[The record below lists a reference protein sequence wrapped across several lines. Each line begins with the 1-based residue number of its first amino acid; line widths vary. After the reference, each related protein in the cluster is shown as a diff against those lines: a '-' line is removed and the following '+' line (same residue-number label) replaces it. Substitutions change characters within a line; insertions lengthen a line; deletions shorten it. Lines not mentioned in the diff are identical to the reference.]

1 MSSNQGISSEDNQ
14 LKLFNLDSKSLREMF
29 TDRGEQIIKWE
40 NYNSSKIYLEENN
53 FEDLMLSKVKEGDVN
68 EEEVIDFINDRKC
81 SL

>member
-1 MSSNQGISSEDNQ
+1 MSSNQGISSKDNK
-14 LKLFNLDSKSLREMF
+14 LELFNLDSKSLREIF
-29 TDRGEQIIKWE
+29 RDRGEQIIKWE
-40 NYNSSKIYLEENN
+40 NNNSSKIYLQEN